1 MKHYNYKEEVTKD
14 IKNYIKENINFDS
27 FDNYDGLKYHLQ
39 YSIQAVDTI
48 TGIYSGTHTN
58 DKILAEI
65 FLIGNFSLLA
75 KALQYSEKYCKCGI
89 KETLEEGAE
98 ACDALIRRYLL
109 DDCIVQVML
118 ELQEELECNTK

>member
-39 YSIQAVDTI
+39 YSIQAVDDI

-58 DKILAEI
+58 DKTIAEI
-65 FLIGNFSLLA
+65 FLVGNFSLLA
-75 KALQYSEKYCKCGI
+75 EALQYSEKYCKCGI
-89 KETLEEGAE
+89 TEVLQSGAE
-98 ACDALIRRYLL
+98 ACDTLIRRYLL
-109 DDCIVQVML
+109 EDCIVQVIS
-118 ELQEELECNTK
+118 ELKEELINK